1 MRRQGVLD
9 FLRPDG
15 KSQVSVE
22 YVGNTP
28 KRIEAVVISTQH
40 SPEVSTEEL
49 RREVQEAHHR
59 PGGSGQHGRF
69 GRPSS
74 TSIPPAVSWWAGRTA
89 IPA

>member
-1 MRRQGVLD
+1 VLE

-40 SPEVSTEEL
+40 SPDISTEDL
-49 RREVQEAHHR
+49 RREVRKISSTKSARRTWSIRR
-59 PGGSGQHGRF
+59 PNI
-69 GRPSS
+69 
-74 TSIPPAVSWWAGRTA
+74 TSIPPAGS
-89 IPA
+89 